1 MPDDTTPNFL
11 CTDEAQARAALAW
24 LRTPGDWPA
33 SMLGA
38 ATAELEWSDDED
50 AFIAPAGPSGRI
62 LVALYREDS
71 HTTALILLTRE
82 GDHPLDSE
90 TTVDI
95 PAHVLRG
102 EAA

>member
-11 CTDEAQARAALAW
+11 CTDEAQARAALDW

-50 AFIAPAGPSGRI
+50 APAGPSGRM
-62 LVALYREDS
+62 LVALYRDEDR
-71 HTTALILLTRE
+71 TIALILLTRE